1 MHYPLP
7 PIRRFDRGGFL
18 LILTAVIADEIVAL
32 TFSAPAWLFLTFQ
45 SPAPAPLFFPP
56 DPGEPLGRITFELF
70 NDAVPK
76 TAENFRQFCTGESKN
91 AQGRPQ
97 GYKGSKF
104 HRIIQGF
111 MCQGGDFLN
120 GDGTGSTCIYGT
132 TKFADENFNLKH
144 DQPGLLSMANA
155 GPNTNG
161 SQFFITTVP
170 TPFLDNKHVVFGKVV
185 DGMDVVK
192 MMEATKTGYR
202 GKDQPNQDVVIAQC
216 GEMDASEEE
225 AIDWSHMFPRDMP
238 NPIIPV

>member
-1 MHYPLP
+1 MPGWL
-7 PIRRFDRGGFL
+7 IRHGARKLGPSSKMISHRHRR
-18 LILTAVIADEIVAL
+18 
-32 TFSAPAWLFLTFQ
+32 
-45 SPAPAPLFFPP
+45 
-56 DPGEPLGRITFELF
+56 EPLGRVTFELF
-70 NDAVPK
+70 KDVVPK
-76 TAENFRQFCTGESKN
+76 TAENFRQFCTGESKD
-91 AQGRPQ
+91 ARGRPQ

-120 GDGTGSTCIYGT
+120 GDGTGSVCIYGSS
-132 TKFADENFNLKH
+132 KFEDENFNLKH

-216 GEMDASEEE
+216 GEM
-225 AIDWSHMFPRDMP
+225 
-238 NPIIPV
+238 